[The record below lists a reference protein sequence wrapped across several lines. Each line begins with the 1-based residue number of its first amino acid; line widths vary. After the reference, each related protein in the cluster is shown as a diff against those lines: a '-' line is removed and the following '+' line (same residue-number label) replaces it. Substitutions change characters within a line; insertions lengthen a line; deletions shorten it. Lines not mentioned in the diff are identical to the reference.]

1 MTKIDLGSHRA
12 RCAYSPF
19 GNRSPTIIRW
29 ERGYPRVVETD
40 YHIIH
45 GMAVALLLNRDA
57 DHNARLACRALVP
70 KQMREVIGDDRVFV
84 GEARTACQLG
94 GGRFLFKCVG
104 QGAPSHES
112 ILWIGH
118 CVARARWCGGFERD
132 GCENGA
138 TSFLTIH
145 GIRFMA

>member
-84 GEARTACQLG
+84 GETRTACQLG
-94 GGRFLFKCVG
+94 GGRFCLSVSVKAPRPTNRFYGLVIVWRE
-104 QGAPSHES
+104 QDGAG
-112 ILWIGH
+112 L
-118 CVARARWCGGFERD
+118 
-132 GCENGA
+132 
-138 TSFLTIH
+138 
-145 GIRFMA
+145 